1 MQRPGRTVCDALAV
15 MLLLFPFY
23 AMADTPTTG
32 RDFNHDATGF
42 PLNGGHATAACENCH
57 VGGIFKGTPKICDDC
72 HALGKRV
79 VATPKPTTHIVTDAP
94 CDTCHYNT
102 YTFQGARFN
111 HGTAVPGQCT
121 ICHNGRQSTGRP
133 STHNSGLRLTASCDS
148 CHRSFAWLPASW
160 NHIGVVPHTCD
171 SAGCHVQGSN
181 QYYKP
186 ANHQTT
192 PYLDRNTFYCDECHN
207 VVSWIP
213 ATFIHD
219 RPSPSGVCMGCHDG
233 SNAPGKSAGH
243 IATTDDCN
251 VCHTSTVSWL
261 GALGAMPANHIPFN
275 AGVMCT
281 ACHPTPTTWITGA
294 ALHAN
299 VSTVCKTCHAT
310 SAPTY
315 LGNIT
320 RVTLG
325 NHQGS
330 TTSQDCVP
338 CHRLN
343 YTSWSN

>member
-1 MQRPGRTVCDALAV
+1 MQRPGLTICYALAAI
-15 MLLLFPFY
+15 LLLFSLQ
-23 AMADTPTTG
+23 AMAETPLKG

-42 PLNGGHATAACENCH
+42 PLNGGHASTACESCH
-57 VGGIFKGTPKICDDC
+57 LNGVFQGTPKNCDEC

-79 VATPKPTTHIVTDAP
+79 LATPKPATHIVTDAP
-94 CDTCHYNT
+94 CNTCHFNT
-102 YTFQGARFN
+102 YTFLGARFN
-111 HGTAVPGQCT
+111 HGTAIVGQCVT
-121 ICHNGRQSTGRP
+121 CHNGRQSTGRP
-133 STHNSGLRLTASCDS
+133 STHSSGLRATASCDS
-148 CHRSFAWLPASW
+148 CHRSFTWLPASW

-171 SAGCHVQGSN
+171 SSGCHVQGSN

-207 VVSWIP
+207 YISWVP
-213 ATFIHD
+213 ALFIHD

-233 SNAPGKSAGH
+233 SNAPGKSTGH

-251 VCHTSTVSWL
+251 VCHTSTISWL

-281 ACHPTPTTWITGA
+281 TCHPTPTTWVTGA
-294 ALHAN
+294 ALHVN

-310 SAPTY
+310 TAPTY

-338 CHRLN
+338 CHRLS
-343 YTSWSN
+343 YSSWSN